1 MCSLTQVSMAVIT
14 FGAHWG
20 RDQQHLSERER
31 NKIMWLSTVQQ
42 LLISHRLEC
51 DYWCG
56 TCRRSDDQSIGWSKK
71 KISIN
76 KWGSH
81 DAWQTGDKH
90 AYCRTPCEIWG
101 EDQALLRMRRGS
113 LWRGLKQGELVE
125 IRAVYLERKT
135 VAVDQ
140 SWLLFAP
147 FLAFQSL
154 RVFFALF
161 SCLLIP
167 IYTCKQICICTCAG

>member
-31 NKIMWLSTVQQ
+31 DKIMWLSTVQQ

-113 LWRGLKQGELVE
+113 LVERIKARGVGWNQSSVLGEKDCSSRPEL
-125 IRAVYLERKT
+125 
-135 VAVDQ
+135 
-140 SWLLFAP
+140 AP
-147 FLAFQSL
+147 VCTLSGISKSSCIFCS
-154 RVFFALF
+154 FFV
-161 SCLLIP
+161 STHTYIHM
-167 IYTCKQICICTCAG
+167 